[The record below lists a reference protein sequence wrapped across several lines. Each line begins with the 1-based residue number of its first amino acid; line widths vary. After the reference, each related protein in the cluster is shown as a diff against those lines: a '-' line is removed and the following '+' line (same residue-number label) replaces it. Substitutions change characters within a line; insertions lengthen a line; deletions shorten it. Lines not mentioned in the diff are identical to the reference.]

1 MLNFYFPFGL
11 AVGGGVLYHLA
22 QKSIPKGM
30 NPFYATIIAYLIGI
44 VLCAIC
50 ALVYPGGK
58 SLADSVKD
66 SNWSVLALGFSV
78 AAIELGFLLAYRAGW
93 RISIATIV
101 TNVAI
106 TVVLIPV
113 GIVVFKDQLSLRNVV
128 GLAFCILG
136 LILVMRD

>member
-30 NPFYATIIAYLIGI
+30 NPFHATIIAYLIGI

-50 ALVYPGGK
+50 AVAYPGGK
-58 SLADSVKD
+58 SLADSVKE
-66 SNWSVLALGFSV
+66 SNWAVLALGFGV

-113 GIVVFKDQLSLRNVV
+113 GIAVFKDQLSLRNVV